1 MGNIVKSYKE
11 LEIWKNGM
19 NIVEIIYE
27 IVSHFPEN
35 EKYVLSNQILR
46 ASVSIPSN
54 IAEGFGRY
62 SKKDFARFIG
72 IAIRSLFELETQLII
87 AKNLSYIGTDNF
99 LEIMELIEKESKMLF
114 SFRQKMLETTNN

>member
-62 SKKDFARFIG
+62 SKKYFARFIG
-72 IAIRSLFELETQLII
+72 IAIGSLFKLETQLSYSKKSLLYWHRNFSRNHGIDWKRI
-87 AKNLSYIGTDNF
+87 KNVIFFQAENAWND
-99 LEIMELIEKESKMLF
+99 
-114 SFRQKMLETTNN
+114 Q